1 MLEYDRF
8 DISGCIDVN
17 KTSASKGRDTCHYW
31 HFKDI
36 GFSYEPCLC
45 TGCHDLMKKALSFN
59 DAALV
64 YVKGSAC

>member
-1 MLEYDRF
+1 MTDLIFQNVLML
-8 DISGCIDVN
+8 IKQVHQKDVILV
-17 KTSASKGRDTCHYW
+17 TTGILR
-31 HFKDI
+31 I
-36 GFSYEPCLC
+36 LVLC